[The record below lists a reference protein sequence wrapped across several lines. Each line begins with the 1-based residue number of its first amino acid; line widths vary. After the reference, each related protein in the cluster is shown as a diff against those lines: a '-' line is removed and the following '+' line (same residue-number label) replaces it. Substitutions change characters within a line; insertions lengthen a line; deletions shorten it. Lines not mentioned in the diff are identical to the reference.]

1 MKHALYAL
9 VWFVL
14 AQLVTSCLLEHE
26 PRSSTTPAPSSS
38 SSSSS
43 STDAVV
49 GSPCAIN
56 VVGDCEIQACWFPG
70 EPPDMVSRRPL
81 NDAGPEAC
89 EGIDWP

>member
-1 MKHALYAL
+1 MKHLVYAL
-9 VWFVL
+9 CWFVL
-14 AQLVTSCLLEHE
+14 AQLVTSCVLEHE
-26 PRSSTTPAPSSS
+26 TTAPSPAP